1 MRNARQLLSLA
12 LVGSLLLSA
21 SPALAFIDTEGL
33 TESLESIEKGLS
45 DPTGLN
51 SLVEELEDAAQGA
64 ADAYLQV
71 TISGEATTMWD
82 VKKVDWFY
90 PHVLALAELGIVSG
104 YKGADGKPTGKY
116 GPGDNV
122 TREQALKIALNS
134 AGVVTANCTGEPAS
148 TKVSDWAKPFAV
160 CAASMNFGIKAGTDL
175 KAPAT
180 RAEVLH
186 YLVMAFQAEV
196 PDGTPP
202 FDDSKSHMY
211 KNDIAFAYALGIVS
225 GDKNADGSL
234 KGTFRPDANVNR
246 AEAAKIAKLSIELL

>member
-1 MRNARQLLSLA
+1 MKTARQLLSLS
-12 LVGSLLLSA
+12 LVGSLLLGA
-21 SPALAFIDTEGL
+21 GPALAFIDTEGL
-33 TESLESIEKGLS
+33 NESLERIEQGLS
-45 DPTGLN
+45 DPTGLD
-51 SLVEELEDAAQGA
+51 SLVDELEQAAEGA

-71 TISGEATTMWD
+71 TLDGDVTTMWD
-82 VKKVDWFY
+82 VKKTDWFY

-104 YKGADGKPTGKY
+104 YKGGDGKPTGKY

-134 AGVVTANCTGEPAS
+134 AGVVTANCTGEAAS
-148 TKVSDWAKPFAV
+148 SKVSDWAKAYAV

-175 KAPAT
+175 KSPAT

-186 YLVMAFQAEV
+186 YLLMAFRTEIPV
-196 PDGTPP
+196 GTPP
-202 FDDSKSHMY
+202 FDDSKNHMY
-211 KNDIAFAYALGIVS
+211 KNDIALGYALGIVS

-246 AEAAKIAKLSIELL
+246 AEAAKMAKLSIELL